1 MITSDAIPPAPASAP
16 ALPNIPGLSAIVDDL
31 MKVVEKAKSR
41 WDALQ
46 NGYGSG
52 RYATPVLKL

>member
-1 MITSDAIPPAPASAP
+1 MFFLYFKPPVITCEVIPQAPASAP
-16 ALPNIPGLSAIVDDL
+16 ALPNIPGLSSIVDDL

-46 NGYGSG
+46 NNYGAG
-52 RYATPVLKL
+52 